1 MFTSKKMALSIL
13 ALAVAASLSF
23 SSAAKADDFWGNNQN
38 DSYNKSGA
46 SFSRAEALKSGDV
59 IDAIVLSVRPVTVE
73 ATGTAKAV
81 GAGAGAAIGGVAG
94 SSIGKG
100 KGKIVTGILGA
111 VLGGAVGNEVGE
123 GISEMRAGEIILQ
136 LADLRKIF
144 VVQADGLQF
153 KKGQSVFLIVS
164 GADNVWQSNKNY
176 RVSPIE

>member
-23 SSAAKADDFWGNNQN
+23 SSAAKADDFWGNQN
-38 DSYNKSGA
+38 ESYNKSGA
-46 SFSRAEALKSGDV
+46 SFSRGEALKSGDV
-59 IDAIVLSVRPVTVE
+59 IDAIVLSVRPVLIE
-73 ATGTAKAV
+73 ATGTAKAL
-81 GAGAGAAIGGVAG
+81 GTGAGAAIGGVAG

-111 VLGGAVGNEVGE
+111 VLGGAVGVEIGE
-123 GISEMRAGEIILQ
+123 TVSEIRAGEIILQ

-164 GADNVWQSNKNY
+164 GQDSVWQNGKSY
-176 RVSPIE
+176 RVAPIE

>member
-1 MFTSKKMALSIL
+1 MKSSKKALSIL
-13 ALAVAASLSF
+13 ALAVLASLSL
-23 SSAAKADDFWGNNQN
+23 SSVAKADDFWGNNQN
-38 DSYNKSGA
+38 ESYNKSGS
-46 SFSRAEALKSGDV
+46 SFSRGEALKSGDV
-59 IDAIVLSVRPVTVE
+59 IDAIVLSVRQVTIE

-81 GAGAGAAIGGVAG
+81 GTGAGAAIGGVAG

-111 VLGGAVGNEVGE
+111 VLGGAVGNEIGE
-123 GISEMRAGEIILQ
+123 GVSEIKGGEIILQ

-164 GADNVWQSNKNY
+164 GADNVWQINKNY
-176 RVSPIE
+176 RVAPIE

>member
-1 MFTSKKMALSIL
+1 MNSSKKALSIL

-23 SSAAKADDFWGNNQN
+23 SGAANADDFWGNQN
-38 DSYNKSGA
+38 DSYSKSGS

-59 IDAIVLSVRPVTVE
+59 IDAIVLSVRQVTIE
-73 ATGTAKAV
+73 ANGTAKAV
-81 GAGAGAAIGGVAG
+81 GTGAGAAVGGVAG

-111 VLGGAVGNEVGE
+111 VLGGAVGNEIGE

-136 LADLRKIF
+136 LADHRKIF

-164 GADNVWQSNKNY
+164 GAENVWNSNKNY
-176 RVSPIE
+176 RVAPVE